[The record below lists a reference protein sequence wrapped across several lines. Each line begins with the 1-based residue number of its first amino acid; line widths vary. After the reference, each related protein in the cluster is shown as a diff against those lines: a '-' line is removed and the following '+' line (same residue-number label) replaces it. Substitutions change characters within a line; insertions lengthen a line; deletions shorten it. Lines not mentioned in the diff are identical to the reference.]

1 MPTPLDL
8 NLKNQRNFIV
18 NQCNLAETPKLNGD
32 LQMFHESE
40 TNTTGI
46 EVKRK
51 EEQLMEDLN
60 LAIAKKKLDLE
71 GSKSI
76 THD

>member
-1 MPTPLDL
+1 
-8 NLKNQRNFIV
+8 
-18 NQCNLAETPKLNGD
+18 LNGD